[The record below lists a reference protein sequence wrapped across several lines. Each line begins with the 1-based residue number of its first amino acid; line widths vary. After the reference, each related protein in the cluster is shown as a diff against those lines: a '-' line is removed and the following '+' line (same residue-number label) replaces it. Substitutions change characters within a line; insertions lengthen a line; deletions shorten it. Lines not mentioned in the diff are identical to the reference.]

1 VKIAGFQSYSQSGM
15 ARVRIRQGGGFGE
28 RGFKSEYQDGF
39 QRAMAIQEMP
49 DYWDGFGPRAWI

>member
-1 VKIAGFQSYSQSGM
+1 M

-28 RGFKSEYQDGF
+28 RGFESEYQDGF